1 VFAQADTVVKSL
13 MSTQSLLT
21 RLFQMFNKIE
31 PPILLK
37 VKSNAFQMITSAI
50 SCSAD

>member
-37 VKSNAFQMITSAI
+37 VKSNAFLMITSAI